1 MGECVE
7 NKIPLPTDNIYKF
20 YALFGLLLLVFTI
33 GAALYVNRTTN
44 DLLFDKIVA
53 RELLRQDPVPTHEQK
68 LRLLVTD
75 RQIEIATSDKT
86 FFQLGLGI
94 LGAIGGCCIVYG
106 FRKWHTE
113 VQPILDE
120 TAKVQLEVAKL
131 QLAKLRSEAKTTD
144 AKPLGQADPLRQL
157 SSNVE

>member
-1 MGECVE
+1 M
-7 NKIPLPTDNIYKF
+7 
-20 YALFGLLLLVFTI
+20 
-33 GAALYVNRTTN
+33 
-44 DLLFDKIVA
+44 
-53 RELLRQDPVPTHEQK
+53 
-68 LRLLVTD
+68 TD